1 MHLYSRVAAFSDSQ
15 EHMEALVAAGA
26 LDALAGVFTSEEIV
40 THMRVL
46 KTLAQIVVLY
56 AAVDKFGPEMGEKGF
71 ANALARRIGT
81 QKKKI
86 ASLLEAGGIGEPM
99 GAEANEKLGQ
109 QVDLLLFWL
118 IALRSLS
125 KVEANRDMVAEVPLF
140 TTLLDALKLVES
152 STSSRVR
159 ELQHA
164 TYALVVALLEA
175 EPVRQDFCRAE
186 SELLIKWLFRF
197 SACEDA
203 KSLYLIARALYLL
216 SEVRVNLLPLV
227 DNYGVQVLVDKLN
240 GPLSEQVHSQ
250 AQSMSDSNPLV
261 LGFAL
266 IAGVLMNLSRHSE
279 GLVAMLKWHA
289 DQVLVGRAEEKT
301 ATEREVKEDW
311 KKAAEKAKKEAD
323 KKAGIVGLD
332 DDSDDDEEAV
342 KAREEREAQEKERA
356 RMAKEAA
363 PQPGLWALC
372 PSNKIT
378 RSRDDSVRARL

>member
-1 MHLYSRVAAFSDSQ
+1 
-15 EHMEALVAAGA
+15 
-26 LDALAGVFTSEEIV
+26 
-40 THMRVL
+40 
-46 KTLAQIVVLY
+46 
-56 AAVDKFGPEMGEKGF
+56 
-71 ANALARRIGT
+71 
-81 QKKKI
+81 
-86 ASLLEAGGIGEPM
+86 
-99 GAEANEKLGQ
+99 
-109 QVDLLLFWL
+109 
-118 IALRSLS
+118 
-125 KVEANRDMVAEVPLF
+125 
-140 TTLLDALKLVES
+140 
-152 STSSRVR
+152 VR